1 MRKIHRLVL
10 AMIFDL
16 LRKIT
21 LHTKLVKSMKWERHV
36 GNLLYGKTVGIIGTG
51 RIGKRVSEVLALLG
65 ANVIACDT
73 YPDNKWAEASR
84 IRYTSQENL
93 LKESDIISLHVSPT
107 GNDKTLINAIEVDQ
121 MKSGVIFINTS
132 RGQFVDESALYA
144 GLLSQKIAGL
154 GLDVYVNEPYFGEL
168 IKFDS
173 VVLTPHIATLTKES
187 RLEMEVEAT
196 RNVLDFLA
204 I

>member
-1 MRKIHRLVL
+1 
-10 AMIFDL
+10 
-16 LRKIT
+16 
-21 LHTKLVKSMKWERHV
+21 
-36 GNLLYGKTVGIIGTG
+36 
-51 RIGKRVSEVLALLG
+51 
-65 ANVIACDT
+65 
-73 YPDNKWAEASR
+73 
-84 IRYTSQENL
+84 
-93 LKESDIISLHVSPT
+93 
-107 GNDKTLINAIEVDQ
+107 